1 MYQTA
6 SLLRLYYKSNKAAA
20 LEHFKVRFSAL
31 TSRTIVVISAKNRV
45 RLRKQKAN
53 NKGYLT
59 YEM

>member
-6 SLLRLYYKSNKAAA
+6 SLLRLYYKSNKATA
-20 LEHFKVRFSAL
+20 LEQFKVRVSVL
-31 TSRTIVVISAKNRV
+31 TSRTILVVSTKNRV

-59 YEM
+59 YET